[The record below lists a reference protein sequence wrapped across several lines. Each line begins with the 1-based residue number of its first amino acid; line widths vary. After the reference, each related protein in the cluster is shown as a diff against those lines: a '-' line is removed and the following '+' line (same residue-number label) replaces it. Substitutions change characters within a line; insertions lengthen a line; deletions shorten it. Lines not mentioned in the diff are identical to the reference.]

1 MAPYF
6 ECETHKFTS
15 SGFEAGNFDQESIA
29 SNQMG
34 KHAFKAGIACG
45 IDIANRIIEP
55 PSTSADPAEK
65 PEKPTT
71 HCVVLTRPGVPP
83 PDGK

>member
-15 SGFEAGNFDQESIA
+15 SGFEAGNLDQESIA
-29 SNQMG
+29 SMQMG
-34 KHAFKAGIACG
+34 KHVFKAGIATG
-45 IDIANRIIEP
+45 LAIANRIIEP
-55 PSTSADPAEK
+55 PSTSADSAEK

-71 HCVVLTRPGVPP
+71 HCVVLTRPGVPLP
-83 PDGK
+83 VGK